1 MSLSPIDGQQVLLT
15 QNRSHAP
22 VLKCSGS
29 HGCNH
34 GDVMVQQQ
42 VTKSPV
48 ASWHPPVPHATFRV
62 IVVEKVPQIDPLYFQ
77 SSLED
82 PGEENRKTV
91 NFEATV

>member
-1 MSLSPIDGQQVLLT
+1 
-15 QNRSHAP
+15 
-22 VLKCSGS
+22 
-29 HGCNH
+29 
-34 GDVMVQQQ
+34 
-42 VTKSPV
+42 
-48 ASWHPPVPHATFRV
+48 V